1 MVSGEEA
8 DAVLDWLRAV
18 RRALASGTGAAMAVP
33 PAFGKPVDVPFD
45 ALDCYPGAES
55 SVILDWLRAVR
66 RALAS
71 GTGAA
76 MAVPP
81 AFGKPV
87 DVPFDALDCYPGA
100 ESSVIVMDGER
111 IEGDWV
117 SDGEGASFVGDR
129 GGDLTRVDLLWGV
142 DVSWKRSSVI
152 VMDGER
158 IEGDWVSD
166 GEGASFVGD
175 RGGDLTRVDLLWGVD
190 VSWKRGLVFN
200 ARIESALSG
209 SGLWSEAVENGRC
222 IVPVRAFYETRNVEG
237 GTGSRKPQYR
247 FSSAGGTALL
257 LAGLRLGDRF
267 VLVTCEPDAVVGRV
281 HSRMPLSLTAPEA
294 LGRRGGARSQPHAPL
309 ADGAGSLGVAG

>member
-8 DAVLDWLRAV
+8 DAV
-18 RRALASGTGAAMAVP
+18 
-33 PAFGKPVDVPFD
+33 
-45 ALDCYPGAES
+45 
-55 SVILDWLRAVR
+55 LDWLRAVR

-142 DVSWKRSSVI
+142 DVSWKR
-152 VMDGER
+152 
-158 IEGDWVSD
+158 
-166 GEGASFVGD
+166 
-175 RGGDLTRVDLLWGVD
+175 
-190 VSWKRGLVFN
+190 GLVFN

-222 IVPVRAFYETRNVEG
+222 IVPVRAFYETRNVDG
-237 GTGSRKPQYR
+237 GTGGRKPQYR
-247 FSSAGGTALL
+247 FASAGGTALL
-257 LAGLRLGDRF
+257 LAGL
-267 VLVTCEPDAVVGRV
+267 
-281 HSRMPLSLTAPEA
+281 SLTAPEA
-294 LGRRGGARSQPHAPL
+294 LAWLDSSTDARDLLARHAPVPL
-309 ADGAGSLGVAG
+309 ESQEEPAPTKRPADSDQMSLF

>member
-1 MVSGEEA
+1 
-8 DAVLDWLRAV
+8 
-18 RRALASGTGAAMAVP
+18 
-33 PAFGKPVDVPFD
+33 
-45 ALDCYPGAES
+45 
-55 SVILDWLRAVR
+55 
-66 RALAS
+66 
-71 GTGAA
+71 
-76 MAVPP
+76 
-81 AFGKPV
+81 
-87 DVPFDALDCYPGA
+87 
-100 ESSVIVMDGER
+100 MDGER

-117 SDGEGASFVGDR
+117 SDGEGGF
-129 GGDLTRVDLLWGV
+129 
-142 DVSWKRSSVI
+142 
-152 VMDGER
+152 
-158 IEGDWVSD
+158 
-166 GEGASFVGD
+166 FVGD

-247 FSSAGGTALL
+247 FSSADGTALL

-294 LGRRGGARSQPHAPL
+294 LAWLDSSTNARDLLAHHAPVPL
-309 ADGAGSLGVAG
+309 ESQEESAPTNRPADSDQMSLF

>member
-1 MVSGEEA
+1 MCHRFEMVSGEET
-8 DAVLDWLRAV
+8 DAV
-18 RRALASGTGAAMAVP
+18 
-33 PAFGKPVDVPFD
+33 
-45 ALDCYPGAES
+45 
-55 SVILDWLRAVR
+55 LDWLRAVR

-142 DVSWKRSSVI
+142 DVSWKR
-152 VMDGER
+152 
-158 IEGDWVSD
+158 
-166 GEGASFVGD
+166 
-175 RGGDLTRVDLLWGVD
+175 
-190 VSWKRGLVFN
+190 GLVFN

-222 IVPVRAFYETRNVEG
+222 IVPVRAFYETRNVDG
-237 GTGSRKPQYR
+237 GTGGRKPQYR
-247 FSSAGGTALL
+247 FASAGGTALL

-267 VLVTCEPDAVVGRV
+267 VLVTCEPDTVVGRV
-281 HSRMPLSLTAPEA
+281 HSRMPLSLTASEA
-294 LGRRGGARSQPHAPL
+294 LAWLDSSTDARDLLARHAPVPL
-309 ADGAGSLGVAG
+309 ESQEEPAPTKRPADSDQMSLF